1 MYLVKKKKKDKE
13 KQIKEIREKINAVFK
28 MYIGTDELFPTVLGE
43 VVNELGEFKAVIFE
57 MPRRM
62 GVDSETEEKLMWYF
76 L

>member
-1 MYLVKKKKKDKE
+1 
-13 KQIKEIREKINAVFK
+13 

-43 VVNELGEFKAVIFE
+43 VVNELGKFKAVIFE